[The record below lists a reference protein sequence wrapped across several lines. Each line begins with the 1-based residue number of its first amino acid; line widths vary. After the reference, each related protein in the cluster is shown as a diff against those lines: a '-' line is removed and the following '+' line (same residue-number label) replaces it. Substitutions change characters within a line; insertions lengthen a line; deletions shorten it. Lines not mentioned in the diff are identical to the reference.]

1 MITAPICCGVPTRLT
16 DGREIYPNRA
26 DLADKAIYVC
36 DACGARVGCHPG
48 TTNALG
54 IPANAQ
60 LRDARM
66 KLHDRMIDPLWM
78 TADQTGDYA
87 PEDEK
92 ARMIIRQAARGRV
105 YAYLAHKMG
114 LDRKDTHTANFT
126 LEQCRDAWQA
136 LQGVTY
142 PEIRAW
148 AKARKAEKEAG

>member
-1 MITAPICCGVPTRLT
+1 MTSPTCCGVPTRLT

-36 DACGARVGCHPG
+36 DQCSARVGCHPG
-48 TTNALG
+48 TTDALG
-54 IPANAQ
+54 TPANAQ

-66 KLHDRMIDPLWM
+66 KLHDRMIDPLWV
-78 TADQTGDYA
+78 TADETGDYA

-92 ARMIIRQAARGRV
+92 ARIVIRQAARGRV
-105 YAYLAHKMG
+105 YAYLAEKMG

-126 LEQCRDAWQA
+126 LEHCRDAWRA

-148 AKARKAEKEAG
+148 AKARKAKKDAA